1 MNLNKEKIKN
11 LILEIMAKAI
21 DKTNNSESDV
31 FVNFVAHVNSLEVSI
46 YEE

>member
-31 FVNFVAHVNSLEVSI
+31 FQMTNKAISL
-46 YEE
+46 